1 MEVWCST
8 MYVDVAVHRA
18 VSATFTY
25 HIPDHLAGKLTPGHL
40 VRISFRTAQES
51 AVVLRLHNDKPAF
64 ETKPVLALLD
74 PQPVI
79 TSVQMEL
86 ALWLS
91 ETTHTPIGQCV
102 WLMLP
107 PGLAPRG
114 DTLYHLLEREAEGE
128 TPAQNHLISLLR
140 RRGDLRN
147 GQIDRVGKIKNWRGT
162 MKKLVERG
170 IVEEQPVFTLS
181 RVQPKIVRTVRLNIP
196 PQKVDSYATRL
207 GRESKRANVLEV
219 LWISLQREMPID
231 ALLEAAG
238 CQRPVLKTLAEEGC
252 IALNKENKT
261 ACLLLDDKAVYE
273 KILDLR
279 NAHTELAVLKWLAKA
294 GRDVEA
300 SVIYEKT
307 GATAAHL
314 TRLQEDDLILL
325 SESQVWRDAVADE
338 DFVPEAAPKLTS
350 EQRAIWKPIKSHLE
364 KHQPEKGG
372 VFLLHGVTGS
382 GKTEIYMQAV
392 QKMLEQ
398 GRQSILLVPEIAL
411 TAQMIK
417 RFLSRFPGQV
427 GLVHSQLSMG
437 ERYDTWRR
445 ARKGELPIIIGA
457 RSALFTTLPDV
468 GLIVLD
474 EEHDDSYKQSPP
486 VDPPYYHAR
495 TVAVEYMRRNHGTV
509 ILGSATPD
517 TVSYYKAQQGDYK
530 MLELPKRVLAHREKL
545 HRQAEQL
552 HLESHYQ
559 PIKGTEAAGLPLPPV
574 HLIDMRQELRA
585 GNTSVFSRR
594 LRADLHQ
601 VLDAGQQ
608 AILFLNRRGTATYV
622 FCRDCGYIA
631 KCPNCD
637 TPLTYHGQYEQ
648 LRCHYCGTTA
658 PNPVVCPTC
667 QSRRIKYFG
676 QGTEQIERILK
687 EEFPTARVQRWDQDT
702 ASKKGDH
709 QKILE
714 DFMAQRT
721 NVLVGT
727 QMIAKG
733 LDLPLVTLVGII
745 SGDTALGLPD
755 YRANERTFQLLTQ
768 VSGRAGRGPMGGHVI
783 LQTYQPEH
791 YAIQAAANHDFKQ
804 FYEREIEYRNVLRW
818 PPFVRLARVLIQH
831 RIPEEARTEAEAVA
845 ARLKERINTLQLTAT
860 ELVGPVP
867 CFFGKLDNFYRWHVL
882 VRTQNPVD
890 LFDQFELSTACML
903 DIDPVDIL

>member
-1 MEVWCST
+1 MFA
-8 MYVDVAVHRA
+8 DVAVHRA

-25 HIPDHLAGKLTPGHL
+25 HIPDYLAGKLHPGHL
-40 VRISFRTAQES
+40 VRISFRTAQEA
-51 AVVLRLHNDKPAF
+51 AVVLRVHDDKPPF

-74 PQPVI
+74 PQPVM
-79 TSVQMEL
+79 TEVQLEL
-86 ALWLS
+86 AGWLAK
-91 ETTHTPIGQCV
+91 ETHTPIGQCL

-107 PGLAPRG
+107 PGLAPKG
-114 DTLYHLLEREAEGE
+114 DTLYRLLDHSADGT
-128 TPAQNHLISLLR
+128 TPTEKHILSLLK
-140 RRGDLRN
+140 RRGSLRS
-147 GQIDRVGKIKNWRGT
+147 GQIERAITYKGWRT
-162 MKKLVERG
+162 AMKKLIEQG
-170 IVEEQPVFTLS
+170 SIEEQPIFTAS
-181 RVQPKIVRTVRLNIP
+181 RIQPKIIRTVRLNIP
-196 PQKVDSYATRL
+196 PQKVDSFATRL

-219 LWISLQREMPID
+219 LWVNLQREMSID
-231 ALLEAAG
+231 ALLDAAG
-238 CQRPVLKTLAEEGC
+238 CKRPVLKTLEDEHC
-252 IALNKENKT
+252 IAIDKKAKT
-261 ACLLLDDKAVYE
+261 VRLLLTDKAVYE
-273 KILDLR
+273 KILELR
-279 NAHTELAVLKWLAKA
+279 NAHIELSVLKFLAKN
-294 GRDVEA
+294 GRDVEVSA
-300 SVIYEKT
+300 VYEKT
-307 GATAAHL
+307 GANLNHL
-314 TRLQEDDLILL
+314 TRLQDDDLILL
-325 SESQVWRDAVADE
+325 GESEVWRDAVADKN
-338 DFVPEAAPKLTS
+338 FSPEFPPKLTP
-350 EQRAIWKPIKSHLE
+350 EQRSIWKSIESHIQ
-364 KHQPEKGG
+364 KPEGS
-372 VFLLHGVTGS
+372 VFLIHGVTGS

-392 QKMLEQ
+392 QKVLAQ
-398 GRQSILLVPEIAL
+398 GRQAILLVPEIAL

-417 RFLSRFPGQV
+417 RFLSRFPGQI

-445 ARKGELPIIIGA
+445 ARNGELPIIIGA

-486 VDPPYYHAR
+486 IDPPYYHAR
-495 TVAVEYMRRNHGTV
+495 TVAVEYMRRSGGTV

-517 TVSYYKAQQGDYK
+517 SISYYKTQQGDYQL
-530 MLELPKRVLAHREKL
+530 LELPKRVLAHREKL
-545 HRQAEQL
+545 TQQAKQL
-552 HLESHYQ
+552 HLEAHFQ
-559 PIKGTEAAGLPLPPV
+559 PIRGTDAASLPLPPV
-574 HLIDMRQELRA
+574 DVVDMRQELRG

-594 LRADLHQ
+594 LREDLHH
-601 VLDAGQQ
+601 VLEVGQQ

-637 TPLTYHGQYEQ
+637 TPLTYHGIYEQ
-648 LRCHYCGTTA
+648 LRCHYCGVVA
-658 PNPVVCPTC
+658 PNPTVCPAC
-667 QSRRIKYFG
+667 KSRRIKYFG

-709 QKILE
+709 QRILE
-714 DFMAQRT
+714 DFMAHRT

-791 YAIQAAANHDFKQ
+791 YAIQAAAEHDFKR
-804 FYEREIEYRNVLRW
+804 FYAREIEYRNVLRW
-818 PPFVRLARVLIQH
+818 PPFVRLARVLVQH
-831 RIPEEARTEAEAVA
+831 RIPEEARAEAEAVA
-845 ARLKERINTLQLTAT
+845 NRLKERIESLGLTAT

-867 CFFGKLDNFYRWHVL
+867 CFFGKLDNLFRWHVL
-882 VRTQNPVD
+882 VRTLNPVA
-890 LFDQFELSTACML
+890 LFDQFDLSTACML